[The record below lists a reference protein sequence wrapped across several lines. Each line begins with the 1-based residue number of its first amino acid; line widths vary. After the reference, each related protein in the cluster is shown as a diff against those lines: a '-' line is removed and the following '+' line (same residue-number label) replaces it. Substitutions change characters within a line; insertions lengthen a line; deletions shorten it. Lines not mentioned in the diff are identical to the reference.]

1 MSEPILK
8 VKGLKVHFPVSGGF
22 LAKKQIVKA
31 VDGVDFEI
39 AEGET
44 FGLVGESGC
53 GKSTTGRALVK
64 IYEPT
69 AGSVIF
75 EGEDITK
82 IKGAKLKKFRQDMQ
96 MIFQDPYASL
106 NPRMTVGEIIREP
119 MDIHGILNT
128 KEERETRVRELLEI
142 VGLKP
147 DHIRRYPHEFSGG
160 QRQRIGIART
170 LALNPDFI
178 VCDEPISALDVS
190 IQAQIINLLEKI
202 QDEQGISYLFIAH
215 DLGMVKHISH
225 KIGVMYLG
233 HLVEFGDADE
243 VYNHPLHPYT
253 EALMSAAPI
262 PDPKLARESKRIML
276 KGEIPSPLDMPTGC
290 PFASRCPRC
299 REECLAGPPIM
310 VNVGDRKV
318 ACFDYL

>member
-1 MSEPILK
+1 MGTETQLVKVEHLYKEFDENTKVLEDINLTINKNEVIAIL
-8 VKGLKVHFPVSGGF
+8 GPSG
-22 LAKKQIVKA
+22 
-31 VDGVDFEI
+31 
-39 AEGET
+39 T
-44 FGLVGESGC
+44 
-53 GKSTTGRALVK
+53 GKSTLLRCLNYLTVPTKGKITIGDVTVDAQNHTKKDVIELRKHSSMVFQGYNLFKNKTALENVMEALTVVQKKSKAEAEK
-64 IYEPT
+64 I
-69 AGSVIF
+69 A
-75 EGEDITK
+75 
-82 IKGAKLKKFRQDMQ
+82 L
-96 MIFQDPYASL
+96 
-106 NPRMTVGEIIREP
+106 
-119 MDIHGILNT
+119 
-128 KEERETRVRELLEI
+128 ELLDK
-142 VGLKP
+142 VGMSERK
-147 DHIRRYPHEFSGG
+147 DFYPSKLSGG
-160 QRQRIGIART
+160 QQQRVGIART